1 MLHQTGNTPRDNRS
15 AEEMLEIFRLP
26 HPLPAYNQEAWYIAT
41 DTPDERAW
49 NREIMYGSLLSGG
62 LAGVSYE
69 AYGMTRG
76 NRESGIPPA
85 PGRKIAS
92 GGSSAN
98 HIAGEARP
106 RPAPGSPGWNCCG
119 GPFPNMWEA
128 VMWKSADEPQYTA
141 KFMLASGALYQQL
154 EPHPELLSVAKTG
167 DWPTE
172 GWSFLMRTADRR
184 IFKIYFQ
191 RKAAHADISGAL
203 PNTEYKAQ
211 WFDPR
216 TGA

>member
-1 MLHQTGNTPRDNRS
+1 
-15 AEEMLEIFRLP
+15 
-26 HPLPAYNQEAWYIAT
+26 
-41 DTPDERAW
+41 
-49 NREIMYGSLLSGG
+49 
-62 LAGVSYE
+62 
-69 AYGMTRG
+69 
-76 NRESGIPPA
+76 
-85 PGRKIAS
+85 
-92 GGSSAN
+92 
-98 HIAGEARP
+98 
-106 RPAPGSPGWNCCG
+106 
-119 GPFPNMWEA
+119 
-128 VMWKSADEPQYTA
+128 MWKSADEPQYTA

-216 TGA
+216 TGAWSNAGGGSITSDSQGRIRIPALPNPAEDWALSLASN